1 MEILGIDV
9 GGSGIKAGIVDV
21 GQGALISDR
30 HRIPTPK
37 PSKPEAV
44 AEVIKEM
51 LEHFNWTGP
60 VGVCFPT
67 VIVNGRSMTRSNLE
81 PEWKD
86 FQVDKL
92 FKDWTGQQFHVIND
106 ADAAGLAEMRFG
118 AGVDKNG
125 LVITI
130 TIGTGL
136 GSGVFFNGELIPNFE
151 LGRIFGKDGQ
161 PIEYYA
167 ANSARKKEGMSYK
180 KWGKR
185 FNFFLQHLV
194 RVCSPDLFILG
205 GGASKKL
212 SKFREALTVKVPI
225 LVAEKRNNAGIIG
238 AAMFAS
244 EKLKVES
251 GPF

>member
-9 GGSGIKAGIVDV
+9 GGSGIKAAVVDV
-21 GQGALISDR
+21 EQGALTSER
-30 HRIPTPK
+30 HRISTPK

-51 LEHFNWTGP
+51 LHHFTWSGP
-60 VGVCFPT
+60 IGVCFPT
-67 VIVNGRSMTRSNLE
+67 VIVNGRSLTRSNLE

-92 FKDWTGQQFHVIND
+92 FEDWTGQKFFIIND
-106 ADAAGLAEMRFG
+106 ADAAGLAEMRYG
-118 AGVDKNG
+118 AGVGKNG

-136 GSGVFFNGELIPNFE
+136 GSGVFYNGELIPNFE
-151 LGRIFGKDGQ
+151 LGRIFGKDGD

-167 ANSARKKEGMSYK
+167 ADSARKREDLSYK

-185 FNFFLQHLV
+185 FDFFLQHIV
-194 RVCSPDLFILG
+194 RICSPDLFILG

-212 SKFREALTVKVPI
+212 HKFRDALTVKVPI

-244 EKLKVES
+244 EKLPSKKA
-251 GPF
+251 